1 MELKVE
7 VLAYKG
13 RPPLKQSSA
22 SFQREKVTI
31 GRSPDNDLHL
41 TDPDLIIS
49 SKHASILFEDNSY
62 HIQDHSTNGTVLSTA
77 GLELHDNRHRL
88 KDGDE
93 LEIGEYRLKINIDD
107 GSGQQVYSPQ
117 LSPFEIDQSDV
128 QDPVTTESPGSSS
141 LFSSSGQT
149 NEVKPPEVF
158 DSHMTTV
165 DHYDPPSIE
174 SPSAEKAFSDH
185 NPPSLQMPPEDFNPE
200 DLLSSLGGQNVTEQ
214 NSKPLIPPITQVEH
228 GLAPDA
234 DSSHFDSSGFES
246 SMENIKNSSH
256 LLGEQSPP
264 PREARAERA
273 DPQSHNH
280 DSLQNDYTKNVTE
293 PRSEPAT
300 SNPELTQVLLE
311 SLGII
316 DGKQIPSE
324 EMPEF
329 IQTVGFVFR
338 ELVEGLRTVLRAR
351 AESKAQ
357 ITGIMMTMVE
367 IERNNPLKFS
377 PTVEDAIKLLLLD
390 SKSGFL
396 DPVSSI
402 RDGYEDVKNHQLA
415 VSAGVQATLQKLL
428 NYLDPHNF
436 EKKGIM
442 GKSHSWEAYTKA
454 YNDLVKEAPKTFF
467 DQEFAKAYLEFMS
480 KINDAKRKS

>member
-13 RPPLKQSSA
+13 RPPLKQLSV
-22 SFQREKVTI
+22 SFQREKGTI

-49 SKHASILFEDNSY
+49 SKHASILFEGNSY

-77 GLELHDNRHRL
+77 GLELHDNRHSL

-107 GSGQQVYSPQ
+107 GYGQQAYSPE
-117 LSPFEIDQSDV
+117 LSPFEIDQGDV
-128 QDPVTTESPGSSS
+128 QDPVTTESLGSSS

-165 DHYDPPSIE
+165 DHYEPPSVE
-174 SPSAEKAFSDH
+174 PSFTERAVFDH
-185 NPPSLQMPPEDFNPE
+185 KPSSSQMPPEDFNPE
-200 DLLSSLGGQNVTEQ
+200 DLLSLLGGQNVTDQ
-214 NSKPLIPPITQVEH
+214 NSEPLIPPITQVEH
-228 GLAPDA
+228 GPAPDA
-234 DSSHFDSSGFES
+234 DSSNFDSLEFES
-246 SMENIKNSSH
+246 SMENIKNPSH
-256 LLGEQSPP
+256 LSREQSPP
-264 PREARAERA
+264 PREVRAERS

-280 DSLQNDYTKNVTE
+280 ESLQNDSTKNATE
-293 PRSEPAT
+293 PQSEPAT

-324 EMPEF
+324 EIPEL
-329 IQTVGFVFR
+329 IQTVGVVFR
-338 ELVEGLRTVLRAR
+338 ELIEGLRTVLRAR

-390 SKSGFL
+390 RKSGFL

-442 GKSHSWEAYTKA
+442 GKAHSWEAYTKA
-454 YNDLVKEAPKTFF
+454 YNDIVKETPKTFF
-467 DQEFAKAYLEFMS
+467 DQEFAKAYQAFMWE
-480 KINDAKRKS
+480 INDAKRKS